1 MMQIIQRVALGSMS
15 LIHFF
20 GSAHTQATT
29 VKPVAYQVQNPLVT
43 DWTYRLGTNPWPE
56 HPRPQL
62 HREHWLNLNGIW
74 AYDRAGVAGNPLDP
88 PQAEALSR
96 EVMIPSCIESG
107 LSGIQDLDSTAM
119 WFVRHFKVP
128 DIWKKQNVLLHFEAV
143 DYEATVFMN
152 NVKVGHNVGG
162 YFRFT
167 VDITRNLSRGQ
178 DNKFLWNVHQAI
190 DQMNQT
196 YEIKADLKSYNY
208 RASVLFRELTEQVE
222 RYACS
227 GGVWAQTT
235 DVEGGVNGLYTQDV
249 DFDVIIIGAGLSG
262 INFAYRLQER
272 NPNLSYC
279 IVDGRHE
286 IGGTW
291 SLFNYPGIRSDSDL
305 FTFGFSWRPWEEQQ
319 PIAQGARILEYIKA
333 SAAQEGIDKNIKF
346 NHRVNSVDWSSE
358 SSTWKFDITANASD
372 PVSLQSRFVFL
383 GTGYY
388 DYNEPLK
395 AHIPGIDDFEGTV
408 IHPQFWPKDLDYTNK
423 DVVIIGSGATAVTLV
438 PSMADKAA
446 HTTMLQRSPTYIL
459 ALPESDLLD
468 TAFRFLL
475 PGSLAKQL
483 IRFKWILSG
492 FLLTTFSKWF
502 PRLARSIILRWT
514 AQELPK
520 GVNMDPHFTPKYN
533 PWEQRMCLCPAG
545 DFFKTLRTG
554 KASVETGLIE
564 KVTAKTIRLKSGR
577 EMHPD
582 IIVTATGLKVHLAGG
597 IKVSVDGQAISLSEC
612 FLWKGCMLENVP
624 NLFMAM
630 GYVDAS
636 WTLGADATAQ
646 LVCRILNRFTSGGF
660 SQIVPRLT
668 GDEKQNMTE
677 LPFMSLKST
686 YIQKGKSVFPRVGNS
701 KQWLPRS
708 YYWKDIYNARRG
720 DVESGLVWSR

>member
-1 MMQIIQRVALGSMS
+1 M
-15 LIHFF
+15 
-20 GSAHTQATT
+20 T
-29 VKPVAYQVQNPLVT
+29 
-43 DWTYRLGTNPWPE
+43 
-56 HPRPQL
+56 
-62 HREHWLNLNGIW
+62 HR
-74 AYDRAGVAGNPLDP
+74 
-88 PQAEALSR
+88 S
-96 EVMIPSCIESG
+96 
-107 LSGIQDLDSTAM
+107 
-119 WFVRHFKVP
+119 
-128 DIWKKQNVLLHFEAV
+128 
-143 DYEATVFMN
+143 
-152 NVKVGHNVGG
+152 
-162 YFRFT
+162 
-167 VDITRNLSRGQ
+167 
-178 DNKFLWNVHQAI
+178 
-190 DQMNQT
+190 
-196 YEIKADLKSYNY
+196 
-208 RASVLFRELTEQVE
+208 
-222 RYACS
+222 
-227 GGVWAQTT
+227 
-235 DVEGGVNGLYTQDV
+235 QDV

-272 NPNLSYC
+272 NPSLSYC

-333 SAAQEGIDKNIKF
+333 SAAQEGIDKKIKF

-514 AQELPK
+514 ARELPK
-520 GVNMDPHFTPKYN
+520 GVKMDPHFTPNYN

-554 KASVETGLIE
+554 KASVETGVIE

-577 EMHPD
+577 ELHPD

-646 LVCRILNRFTSGGF
+646 LVCRMLNRFTSGGF

>member
-1 MMQIIQRVALGSMS
+1 MQIIQRVALGSMS

-20 GSAHTQATT
+20 GSTHTQAEATT
-29 VKPVAYQVQNPLVT
+29 VKPVAYQVQKPLDT

-74 AYDRAGVAGNPLDP
+74 AYDRAGVAGNLVF
-88 PQAEALSR
+88 LVSKIS
-96 EVMIPSCIESG
+96 IPRLCGSCATLRCQISG
-107 LSGIQDLDSTAM
+107 RS
-119 WFVRHFKVP
+119 
-128 DIWKKQNVLLHFEAV
+128 NVLLHFEAV

-178 DNKFLWNVHQAI
+178 DNKFLWNVHQVI

-208 RASVLFRELTEQVE
+208 RE
-222 RYACS
+222 
-227 GGVWAQTT
+227 
-235 DVEGGVNGLYTQDV
+235 VNGLYTQDV

-333 SAAQEGIDKNIKF
+333 SAAQEGIDKKIKF

-459 ALPESDLLD
+459 ALPESDPLD

-520 GVNMDPHFTPKYN
+520 GVKMDPHFTPKYN